1 VPRRP
6 AQVTALLHD
15 LGAQL
20 PILLRGNLVG
30 IYLYGS
36 LTQAAFDPKRSDID
50 CIVVTKRALSDGQFK
65 KLRAWL
71 SVSAKSNPWTSRLQ
85 ASFLLHDKV
94 LTMNAPSCLYQ
105 FGRLKRSRSDGNP
118 IIWMNVL
125 RSGEILH
132 GPRPES
138 FVPPI
143 TREILF
149 RALDREVG
157 YLREEIIK
165 NPRSKWRDVPFYRA
179 YTVLTLCRIL
189 YSSSTGMIGSKVR
202 AAKWATKHLPIQ
214 WSDLILQAL
223 ASDAGNRRARI
234 PIRRIAQ
241 FINFTDARLHTH
253 PLPRQ
258 RA

>member
-1 VPRRP
+1 MPRRP
-6 AQVTALLHD
+6 VQLSALLRD

-20 PILLRGNLVG
+20 PILLGGNLVG

-50 CIVVTKRALSDGQFK
+50 CIVVTKRALSEAQFK
-65 KLRAWL
+65 RLRAWL
-71 SVSAKSNPWTSRLQ
+71 TLAAKSNPWTSRLQ
-85 ASFLLHDKV
+85 ASFLLRDKV

-105 FGRLKRSRSDGNP
+105 FGRLKRSRSDANP

-125 RSGEILH
+125 NSGEILY
-132 GPRPES
+132 GPRPVS

-143 TREILF
+143 TRKILF
-149 RALDREVG
+149 RALEREAG
-157 YLREEIIK
+157 YLREEIIN
-165 NPRSKWRDVPFYRA
+165 NPHSKWRAVPFYRA
-179 YTVLTLCRIL
+179 YAVLTLCRIL
-189 YSSSTGMIGSKVR
+189 YSFSTGTVVSKQR
-202 AAKWATKHLPIQ
+202 AAKWAMKRLPPQ
-214 WSDLILQAL
+214 WSELILQAL

-234 PIRRIAQ
+234 PVRRIAQ
-241 FINFTDARLHTH
+241 FINFTDAQLHTR